1 MISKYPVVFVRLS
14 LFLFSLFLASW
25 CGAENLVTYKLSI
38 SVAQGGQVTS
48 PDLSG
53 FTCNQGTCTVSVP
66 AGSTVKLSS
75 KALYGYKFKSWS
87 GGCSGTD
94 PNACVGQINAD
105 TLVKAYFSPI
115 EHTLKTTATVGGSVM
130 SLVGG
135 INCVEN
141 ICYNRLRLDS
151 ELTLTALPRLGY
163 TFAGWSN
170 ACGGVQS
177 DCRLKMDSYKAVTAN
192 FVVATQQISSLEL
205 RWSTPTLRED
215 GSSLTAGEIKQHT
228 IYYGKTSGVYDH
240 AVTVLAAAG
249 GLIPTSIVINGLQ
262 SGVNYYFAGITVDT
276 RGLSSQLSTEISRVV
291 N

>member
-1 MISKYPVVFVRLS
+1 MISKYPVVFVRVN
-14 LFLFSLFLASW
+14 LFLFSLLLAAW
-25 CGAENLVTYKLSI
+25 CEAENLVTYKLSV
-38 SVAQGGQVTS
+38 SVVQGGQVTS

-53 FTCNQGTCTVSVP
+53 FTCVQGFCTVSVP
-66 AGSTVKLSS
+66 AGRTVKLSPS
-75 KALYGYKFKSWS
+75 ALYGYKFKSWS

-105 TLVKAYFSPI
+105 TLVTADFRPI
-115 EHTLKTTATVGGSVM
+115 ERTLKTTATVGGSVI
-130 SLVGG
+130 SLAGG
-135 INCVEN
+135 INCVES
-141 ICYNRLRLDS
+141 ICYDRFLLGG

-163 TFAGWSN
+163 TFAGWSD

-177 DCRLKMDSYKAVTAN
+177 DCRLTVDSYKAVTAN
-192 FVVATQQISSLEL
+192 FVAATQQTSSLEL
-205 RWSTPTLRED
+205 RWLTPTLRED
-215 GSSLTAGEIKQHT
+215 GSSLAANEIKQHT

-240 AVTVLAAAG
+240 AVTVPASAG
-249 GLIPTSIVINGLQ
+249 GLVPTRIVINGLQ